1 MTAPAAEAVIERS
14 AANAAT
20 SRKLR
25 VLGGLTL
32 LTVVLSGLPLV
43 GLPAFYDSFLYVVFH
58 WIALATSWALISG
71 YAGYFSLGHAAWL
84 GAGMYTS
91 GTLAAK
97 FGWPFLL
104 TIPAA
109 GAVAALLAC
118 AIGGLVFRLPRLRGE
133 LFSLMTLAV
142 TFILATV
149 ILNTPIDGGS
159 GVFLSAVPV
168 PELLPTQTGS
178 IYLLG
183 LLICAFTLGAAWWVL
198 NSRFGLGLFAIA
210 DDEDVAEVKG
220 VPTFRYKM
228 IAFGLSSGL
237 AGMVGGVHAIYV
249 GFLTVGETFGIAVPL
264 SVILMSV
271 LGGARTWLGPALGA
285 TLITLALFGFASAGQ
300 TILGRAVIAL
310 MLIAAV
316 LFFPDGLVPA
326 WMRRRRARAAAA
338 AAGNRSPADD
348 ATASLPA
355 TSPASAVIREAAG
368 AAAPASSRPSAAA
381 AQPAAVTSIAAAP
394 GGTPAAASS
403 GRVVLQIDNVRKS
416 FGGLQALRGAT
427 LDVHE
432 GEILGLI
439 GPNGCGKTTLINMI
453 TGHLPLTAGTIR
465 LDGKVISG
473 QPAHKIAGQG
483 IARTYQIPRPFAHLS
498 TLQNVELCAMFS
510 GGDLATARDEA
521 MHWLRFCELD
531 RRAQAMP
538 ADLNLRE
545 RKVLELARALAA
557 RPRVL
562 LLDEV
567 MSGLNPS
574 EVDNAITLVRQ
585 IRSRGTTIVFVE
597 HLMRAVVQLSDR
609 VAVMNEGALLT
620 EGLPEDVMRDE
631 RVQGIYFG
639 HRRAA

>member
-1 MTAPAAEAVIERS
+1 VATEVAVNAPAASAASAAPAAPEAVAGALPRQ
-14 AANAAT
+14 
-20 SRKLR
+20 RWR
-25 VLGGLTL
+25 VLGGLAL
-32 LTVVLSGLPLV
+32 LSFVLVWLPMI
-43 GLPAFYDSFLYVVFH
+43 GLPAFYDAFFYTIFH

-71 YAGYFSLGHAAWL
+71 YAGYFSLGHAAWM

-97 FGWPFLL
+97 LGWPYLA
-104 TIPAA
+104 TIPVA
-109 GAVAALLAC
+109 GGVAALLAL

-133 LFSLMTLAV
+133 LFALMTLSV

-183 LLICAFTLGAAWWVL
+183 MLVCMATLASAWWVL

-228 IAFGLSSGL
+228 IAFALSSGL
-237 AGMVGGVHAIYV
+237 AGAVGGVHAIYV

-271 LGGARTWLGPALGA
+271 LGGARSWLGPALGA
-285 TLITLALFGFASAGQ
+285 SLITVALMGFATQGQ
-300 TILGRAVIAL
+300 SVLGRAAIAL
-310 MLIAAV
+310 LLIVAI

-326 WMRRRRARAAAA
+326 WQRRRRARAAGSTMTASPVVP
-338 AAGNRSPADD
+338 AAGASVPRPA
-348 ATASLPA
+348 P
-355 TSPASAVIREAAG
+355 EAAG
-368 AAAPASSRPSAAA
+368 APAAPGDAPPPAVPAER
-381 AQPAAVTSIAAAP
+381 AQPAATATA
-394 GGTPAAASS
+394 
-403 GRVVLQIDNVRKS
+403 RVVLEVERVRKS
-416 FGGLQALRGAT
+416 FGGLQALRGAS
-427 LDVHE
+427 LEVRE

-453 TGHLPLTAGTIR
+453 TGHLSLTAGTIR
-465 LDGKVISG
+465 LDGQTISG
-473 QPAHKIAGQG
+473 LPAHRIAGRG

-498 TLQNVELCAMFS
+498 TLQNVELCALFA
-510 GGDLATARDEA
+510 GQAADEA
-521 MHWLRFCELD
+521 REQAWHWLRFCELT
-531 RRAQAMP
+531 RRAQALP
-538 ADLNLRE
+538 AELNLRE

-557 RPRVL
+557 RPRLL

-567 MSGLNPS
+567 MSGLNPA
-574 EVDNAITLVRQ
+574 EVDNAIGLVRE
-585 IRSRGTTIVFVE
+585 IRSRGTSIVFVE

-609 VAVMNEGALLT
+609 VVVMNQGEVLT
-620 EGLPEDVMRDE
+620 EGLPDTVMRDE
-631 RVQGIYFG
+631 RVQAIYFG
-639 HRRAA
+639 QRRAA